1 MTRLLLLHGSKIMKD
16 LLLVGATGLVGQSV
30 LRQALADSRVA
41 KLIAVTRKPLPPQP
55 RLENPLVDFDALPAD
70 APWWQV
76 DGGICTLGTT
86 MRQAGSHI
94 AFRKVDVEY
103 PLTVARLLHQ
113 NGAQS
118 FAFNSSIGA
127 NPKARAFYMR
137 VKGEV
142 EQRLIAGGFPSL
154 TLVRPSGILGPRTPS
169 RAWEARTIRMFHSIR
184 PILPRHYRVVP
195 ADKIAKA
202 LLEAAI
208 NAPPGVHIVESER
221 L

>member
-1 MTRLLLLHGSKIMKD
+1 MTD
-16 LLLVGATGLVGQSV
+16 LLLVGASGLVGQSV

-41 KLIAVTRKPLPPQP
+41 KIVAVTRNPLPPHP

-76 DGGICTLGTT
+76 HAGICTLGTT
-86 MRQAGSHI
+86 MRQAGSHL
-94 AFRKVDVEY
+94 AFRKVDVDY
-103 PLTVARLLHQ
+103 PLAVAKRLREH
-113 NGAQS
+113 GAQS

-142 EQRLIAGGFPSL
+142 EQRLIACGFPSL
-154 TLVRPSGILGPRTPS
+154 TLVRPSGILGPRKPH
-169 RAWEARTIRMFHSIR
+169 RAWEARTIKVFHTLR
-184 PILPRHYRVVP
+184 PLLPRHYRVVP

-208 NAPPGVHIVESER
+208 SAPPGVHIIESER

>member
-1 MTRLLLLHGSKIMKD
+1 
-16 LLLVGATGLVGQSV
+16 
-30 LRQALADSRVA
+30 
-41 KLIAVTRKPLPPQP
+41 LPPQP
-55 RLENPLVDFDALPAD
+55 RLENPVVDFDALPAD

-86 MRQAGSHI
+86 MRQAGSHQ
-94 AFRKVDVEY
+94 AFRKVDVDY
-103 PLTVARLLHQ
+103 PLAVAKLLRQ
-113 NGAQS
+113 YGAQS

-137 VKGEV
+137 IKGEV
-142 EQRLIAGGFPSL
+142 EQKLIACGFPSL
-154 TLVRPSGILGPRTPS
+154 TLVRPSGILGPRKPH
-169 RAWEARTIRMFHSIR
+169 RAWEARTIRAFHSLR
-184 PILPRHYRVVP
+184 PVLPRHYRVVP

-208 NAPPGVHIVESER
+208 AAPAGVQVVESER

>member
-1 MTRLLLLHGSKIMKD
+1 MPV

-30 LRQALADSRVA
+30 LRQALADDRVE
-41 KLIAVTRKPLPPQP
+41 KLVAITRKPLEPQAG
-55 RLENPLVDFDALPAD
+55 LENHVVDFDALPED
-70 APWWQV
+70 APWWRV

-86 MRQAGSHI
+86 MREAGSHH

-103 PLTVARLLHQ
+103 PLTVGRLLHKH
-113 NGAQS
+113 GARS

-127 NPKARAFYMR
+127 NPKARAFYRR

-154 TLVRPSGILGPRTPS
+154 TLIRPSGILGPRQS
-169 RAWEARTIRMFHSIR
+169 HRAWEARTIKLFHSLR
-184 PILPRHYRVVP
+184 PVLPPHYRVVP

-202 LLEAAI
+202 LLDAALA
-208 NAPPGVHIVESER
+208 APPGVHIVESEN

>member
-1 MTRLLLLHGSKIMKD
+1 MAV

-30 LRQALADSRVA
+30 LRQALADSRVE
-41 KLIAVTRKPLPPQP
+41 KLIALTRRPLPEQP

-70 APWWQV
+70 ATWWSV

-86 MRQAGSHI
+86 MREAGSRE
-94 AFRKVDVEY
+94 AFRKVDVDY
-103 PLTVARLLHQ
+103 PLTVARLLHEH
-113 NGAQS
+113 GTKS

-127 NPKARAFYMR
+127 NPKARAFYTR

-142 EQRLIAGGFPSL
+142 EQRLIAGGFSSL
-154 TLVRPSGILGPRTPS
+154 TLVRPSGILGPRKPH
-169 RAWEARTIRMFHSIR
+169 RAWEARTIRAFHTLR

-202 LLEAAI
+202 LLEAALA
-208 NAPPGVHIVESER
+208 APPGVHILESEK

>member
-1 MTRLLLLHGSKIMKD
+1 MAVLLLA
-16 LLLVGATGLVGQSV
+16 GATGLVGQSV
-30 LRQALADSRVA
+30 LQQALADSRVSKVVA
-41 KLIAVTRKPLPPQP
+41 ITRKPLPPQDG
-55 RLENPLVDFDALPAD
+55 LENPLVDFDALPED
-70 APWWQV
+70 APWWNV
-76 DGGICTLGTT
+76 DAGICTLGTT
-86 MRQAGSHI
+86 MRQAGSHQ
-94 AFRKVDVEY
+94 AFRKVDVDY
-103 PLTVARLLHQ
+103 PLAVAQRLHQ
-113 NGAQS
+113 HGAQS

-154 TLVRPSGILGPRTPS
+154 TLVRPSGILGPRQPH
-169 RAWEARTIRMFHSIR
+169 RAWEARTIRVFHSLR

-195 ADKIAKA
+195 ADKIARA

-208 NAPPGVHIVESER
+208 TAPPGVHIVESER

>member
-1 MTRLLLLHGSKIMKD
+1 MAV

-30 LRQALADSRVA
+30 VRQALADGRVE
-41 KLIAVTRKPLPPQP
+41 KLIAVTRKSLPPQP
-55 RLENPLVDFDALPAD
+55 RLENPTVDFDALPAD
-70 APWWQV
+70 APWWKV

-86 MRQAGSHI
+86 MRQAGSHQ
-94 AFRKVDVEY
+94 AFRKVDFDY
-103 PLTVARLLHQ
+103 PLAVATLLREH
-113 NGAQS
+113 GAQS

-142 EQRLIAGGFPSL
+142 EQRLIALGFPSL
-154 TLVRPSGILGPRTPS
+154 TLLRPSGILGPRQPH
-169 RAWEARTIRMFHSIR
+169 RKWEARTIRVFHSLR
-184 PILPRHYRVVP
+184 PVLPRHYRVVP

-202 LLEAAI
+202 LIEAALT
-208 NAPPGVHIVESER
+208 APAGVQVVESEQ

>member
-1 MTRLLLLHGSKIMKD
+1 MPV

-30 LRQALADSRVA
+30 LRQALADSRVE
-41 KLIAVTRKPLPPQP
+41 KLVAITRKPLGPQP
-55 RLENPLVDFDALPAD
+55 GLENHVVDFDALPED
-70 APWWQV
+70 APWWRV

-86 MRQAGSHI
+86 MREAGSHD

-103 PLTVARLLHQ
+103 PLTVGRLLHKH
-113 NGAQS
+113 GAQS

-127 NPKARAFYMR
+127 NPKARAFYLR

-154 TLVRPSGILGPRTPS
+154 TLIRPSGILGPRKPH
-169 RAWEARTIRMFHSIR
+169 RVWEARTIRFFHSLR
-184 PILPRHYRVVP
+184 PVLPAHYRVVP

-208 NAPPGVHIVESER
+208 AAPPGVHIVESEK

>member
-1 MTRLLLLHGSKIMKD
+1 MPV
-16 LLLVGATGLVGQSV
+16 LLLVGATGLVGQAV
-30 LRQALADSRVA
+30 LRQALGDPRVE
-41 KLIAVTRKPLPPQP
+41 KLVTITRTALPAQP
-55 RLENPLVDFDALPAD
+55 RLENHVVDFDALPAD
-70 APWWQV
+70 AAWWNV

-86 MRQAGSHI
+86 MREAGSRA
-94 AFRKVDVEY
+94 AFRKVDVDY
-103 PLTVARLLHQ
+103 PLTVARLLHEH
-113 NGAQS
+113 GASS

-127 NPKARAFYMR
+127 NPKARAFYRR

-154 TLVRPSGILGPRTPS
+154 TLVRPSGILGPRQPH
-169 RAWEARTIRMFHSIR
+169 RAWEARTIRVFHSLR

-195 ADKIAKA
+195 ADKIARA

-208 NAPPGVHIVESER
+208 TAPPGVHIVESER

>member
-1 MTRLLLLHGSKIMKD
+1 MAV

-30 LRQALADSRVA
+30 LRQALADGRVT
-41 KLIAVTRKPLPPQP
+41 KVVAVTRKPLPPQP
-55 RLENPLVDFDALPAD
+55 RLENPVVDFDALPAD

-76 DGGICTLGTT
+76 DAGICTLGTT
-86 MRQAGSHI
+86 MRQAGSHQ
-94 AFRKVDVEY
+94 AFRKVDVDY
-103 PLTVARLLHQ
+103 PLAVAKLLRQ
-113 NGAQS
+113 YGAQS

-127 NPKARAFYMR
+127 DPKARAFYMR

-142 EQRLIAGGFPSL
+142 EQKLIACGFPSL
-154 TLVRPSGILGPRTPS
+154 TLVRPSGILGPRKPH
-169 RAWEARTIRMFHSIR
+169 RAWEARTIRAFHSLR
-184 PILPRHYRVVP
+184 PVLPRHYRVVP

-208 NAPPGVHIVESER
+208 SAPAGVQVVESER

>member
-1 MTRLLLLHGSKIMKD
+1 MAV

-30 LRQALADSRVA
+30 LRQALADGRVT
-41 KLIAVTRKPLPPQP
+41 KVVAVTRKPLPPQP
-55 RLENPLVDFDALPAD
+55 RLENPVVDFDALPAD

-76 DGGICTLGTT
+76 DAGICTLGTT
-86 MRQAGSHI
+86 MRQAGSHQ
-94 AFRKVDVEY
+94 AFRKVDVDY
-103 PLTVARLLHQ
+103 PLAVAKLLRQ
-113 NGAQS
+113 FGAHS

-142 EQRLIAGGFPSL
+142 EQKLIACGFPSL
-154 TLVRPSGILGPRTPS
+154 TLVRPSGILGPRKPH
-169 RAWEARTIRMFHSIR
+169 RAWEARTIRAFHSLR
-184 PILPRHYRVVP
+184 PVLPRHYRVVP

-208 NAPPGVHIVESER
+208 SAPAGVQVVESER

>member
-1 MTRLLLLHGSKIMKD
+1 MAV

-30 LRQALADSRVA
+30 LRQALADSRVT
-41 KLIAVTRKPLPPQP
+41 KLVAVTRKPLPPQTG
-55 RLENPLVDFDALPAD
+55 LENPTVDFDALPAE
-70 APWWQV
+70 ASWWQV

-86 MRQAGSHI
+86 MRQAGSHH
-94 AFRKVDVEY
+94 AFRKVDVDY
-103 PLTVARLLHQ
+103 PLAVARLLRQH
-113 NGAQS
+113 GAQS

-142 EQRLIAGGFPSL
+142 EQRLISLAFPSL
-154 TLVRPSGILGPRTPS
+154 TLVRPSGILGPRKPH
-169 RAWEARTIRMFHSIR
+169 RAWEARTIRVFHSLR
-184 PILPRHYRVVP
+184 PLLPRHYRVVP

-202 LLEAAI
+202 LLDAAI
-208 NAPPGVHIVESER
+208 AAPSGVHIMESER

>member
-1 MTRLLLLHGSKIMKD
+1 MAYYCCKEQEMTD

-30 LRQALADSRVA
+30 LRQALADSRVS
-41 KLIAVTRKPLPPQP
+41 KVVAVTRNPLPPQP

-70 APWWQV
+70 APWWNVQA
-76 DGGICTLGTT
+76 GICTLGTT
-86 MRQAGSHI
+86 MRQAGSPA
-94 AFRKVDVEY
+94 AFRKVDVDY
-103 PLTVARLLHQ
+103 PLTVARLLHEH
-113 NGAQS
+113 GAQS

-127 NPKARAFYMR
+127 DPKARAFYRR

-154 TLVRPSGILGPRTPS
+154 TLVRPSGILGPRKPH
-169 RAWEARTIRMFHSIR
+169 RAWEARTIRVFHSLR
-184 PILPRHYRVVP
+184 PLLPRHYRVVS

-202 LLEAAI
+202 LIEAAI
-208 NAPPGVHIVESER
+208 SAPAGVHIVESER

>member
-1 MTRLLLLHGSKIMKD
+1 MAYPIIAARSKSMKD

-30 LRQALADSRVA
+30 LRHALADSRIGKIV
-41 KLIAVTRKPLPPQP
+41 AVTRKPLPPQP
-55 RLENPLVDFDALPAD
+55 KLENPLVDFDALPAD
-70 APWWQV
+70 APWWKV

-86 MRQAGSHI
+86 MRQAGSHL

-103 PLTVARLLHQ
+103 PLAVAKLLRD

-142 EQRLIAGGFPSL
+142 EQRLIAGAFPSL
-154 TLVRPSGILGPRTPS
+154 TLVRPSGILGPRKPN
-169 RAWEARTIRMFHSIR
+169 RRWEARTIRMFHSLR

-195 ADKIAKA
+195 ADKIARA

>member
-1 MTRLLLLHGSKIMKD
+1 MAV

-30 LRQALADSRVA
+30 VRQALADSRVE

-55 RLENPLVDFDALPAD
+55 RLENPLVDFDALPVD
-70 APWWQV
+70 APWWKV

-86 MRQAGSHI
+86 LRQAGSHQ
-94 AFRKVDVEY
+94 AFRKVDVDY
-103 PLTVARLLHQ
+103 PLAVAKLLHE
-113 NGAQS
+113 NGARS

-142 EQRLIAGGFPSL
+142 EQRLIRGGFPSL
-154 TLVRPSGILGPRTPS
+154 TLVRPSGILGPRES
-169 RAWEARTIRMFHSIR
+169 HRAWEARTIRLFHSLR
-184 PILPRHYRVVP
+184 PMLPRHYRVVP

-208 NAPPGVHIVESER
+208 TAPPGVHIVESEK

>member
-1 MTRLLLLHGSKIMKD
+1 MAV

-30 LRQALADSRVA
+30 LRQALADSRVT
-41 KLIAVTRKPLPPQP
+41 KLVAVTRKPLPPQP
-55 RLENPLVDFDALPAD
+55 RLENPVVDFDALPAD

-76 DGGICTLGTT
+76 DAGICTLGTT
-86 MRQAGSHI
+86 MRQAGSHQ
-94 AFRKVDVEY
+94 AFRKVDVDY
-103 PLTVARLLHQ
+103 PLAVAKLLRQ
-113 NGAQS
+113 YGAQS

-137 VKGEV
+137 IKGEV
-142 EQRLIAGGFPSL
+142 EQKLIACGFPSL
-154 TLVRPSGILGPRTPS
+154 TLVRPSGILGPRKPH
-169 RAWEARTIRMFHSIR
+169 RAWEARTIRAFHSLR
-184 PILPRHYRVVP
+184 PVLPRHYRVVP

-208 NAPPGVHIVESER
+208 AAPAGVQVVESER

>member
-1 MTRLLLLHGSKIMKD
+1 MAV

-30 LRQALADSRVA
+30 LRHALADSRVS
-41 KLIAVTRKPLPPQP
+41 KLIAVTRKPLPSHDK
-55 RLENPLVDFDALPAD
+55 LENPLVDFDALPKD
-70 APWWQV
+70 ASWWQV

-86 MRQAGSHI
+86 MRQAGSHQ

-103 PLTVARLLHQ
+103 PLAVAKLLRD
-113 NGAQS
+113 NGASS

-127 NPKARAFYMR
+127 NPKSRAFYMR

-142 EQRLIAGGFPSL
+142 EQRLINGKFPSL
-154 TLVRPSGILGPRTPS
+154 TLVRPSGILGKREPHRVWEERTL
-169 RAWEARTIRMFHSIR
+169 RAFHAIR
-184 PILPRHYRVVP
+184 PILPRHYRVVSP
-195 ADKIAKA
+195 DKIAKA

-208 NAPPGVHIVESER
+208 TAPPGVHVVESEK

>member
-1 MTRLLLLHGSKIMKD
+1 MKD
-16 LLLVGATGLVGQSV
+16 LLLVGATGLVGQAV
-30 LRQALADSRVA
+30 LRLALADSRVA
-41 KLIAVTRKPLPPQP
+41 KVVAVTRKPLPPQP
-55 RLENPLVDFDALPAD
+55 RLENPLVDFDDLPAD
-70 APWWQV
+70 APWWHV
-76 DGGICTLGTT
+76 DGAICTLGTT

-103 PLTVARLLHQ
+103 PLTVAKLLYQH
-113 NGAQS
+113 GAQS

-154 TLVRPSGILGPRTPS
+154 TLVRPSGILGPRHPS
-169 RAWEARTIRMFHSIR
+169 RAWDARTIRMFHTIR

>member
-1 MTRLLLLHGSKIMKD
+1 MTD

-30 LRQALADSRVA
+30 LRQALADSRVTKVVA
-41 KLIAVTRKPLPPQP
+41 LTRKPLPPEP

-70 APWWQV
+70 APWWKV

-86 MRQAGSHI
+86 MRQAGSPL
-94 AFRKVDVEY
+94 AFRKVDVDY
-103 PLTVARLLHQ
+103 PLAVAKLLHQ
-113 NGAQS
+113 HGARS

-154 TLVRPSGILGPRTPS
+154 TLVRPSGILGPRAPN
-169 RAWEARTIRMFHSIR
+169 RRWEARTIRVFHSLR

-208 NAPPGVHIVESER
+208 GAPPGVHIVESER

>member
-1 MTRLLLLHGSKIMKD
+1 MAYPIIAARSKSMKD

-30 LRQALADSRVA
+30 LRHALADSRIGKIV
-41 KLIAVTRKPLPPQP
+41 AVTRKPLPPQP
-55 RLENPLVDFDALPAD
+55 KLENPLVDFDARPAD
-70 APWWQV
+70 APWWNV

-86 MRQAGSHI
+86 MRQAESHL
-94 AFRKVDVEY
+94 AFRKVDVDY
-103 PLTVARLLHQ
+103 PLAVAKLLRDH
-113 NGAQS
+113 GAQS

-142 EQRLIAGGFPSL
+142 EQRLIAGAFPSL
-154 TLVRPSGILGPRTPS
+154 TLVRPSGILGPRRPN
-169 RAWEARTIRMFHSIR
+169 RRWEARTIRMFHSLR

-195 ADKIAKA
+195 ADKIARA

>member
-1 MTRLLLLHGSKIMKD
+1 MAV

-30 LRQALADSRVA
+30 VRQALADSRVE

-55 RLENPLVDFDALPAD
+55 RLENPLVDFDALPVD
-70 APWWQV
+70 APWWKV

-86 MRQAGSHI
+86 MRQAGSHQ
-94 AFRKVDVEY
+94 AFRKVDVDY
-103 PLTVARLLHQ
+103 PLAVAKLLHQ
-113 NGAQS
+113 NGARS

-127 NPKARAFYMR
+127 NPKARALYMR

-142 EQRLIAGGFPSL
+142 EQRLIRGGFPSL
-154 TLVRPSGILGPRTPS
+154 TLVRPSGILGPRTQN
-169 RAWEARTIRMFHSIR
+169 RAWEARTIRLFHSLR
-184 PILPRHYRVVP
+184 PILPHHYRVVP

-208 NAPPGVHIVESER
+208 TAPPGVHIVESEK

>member
-1 MTRLLLLHGSKIMKD
+1 MAV

-30 LRQALADSRVA
+30 VRQALADSRVD

-55 RLENPLVDFDALPAD
+55 RLENPTVDFDALPAD
-70 APWWQV
+70 APWWKV

-86 MRQAGSHI
+86 MRQAGSHQ
-94 AFRKVDVEY
+94 AFRKVDVDY
-103 PLTVARLLHQ
+103 PLAVAGLLRKH
-113 NGAQS
+113 GARS

-142 EQRLIAGGFPSL
+142 EQRLIALGFPSL
-154 TLVRPSGILGPRTPS
+154 TLLRPSGILGPRKQH
-169 RAWEARTIRMFHSIR
+169 RKWEARTIRVFHSLR

-202 LLEAAI
+202 LIEAALT
-208 NAPPGVHIVESER
+208 APAGVQVVESER

>member
-1 MTRLLLLHGSKIMKD
+1 MAT

-30 LRQALADSRVA
+30 VRQALADSRVE
-41 KLIAVTRKPLPPQP
+41 KLVALTRKPLPPQP
-55 RLENPLVDFDALPAD
+55 KLENPLVDFDALPSD
-70 APWWQV
+70 APWWSV

-86 MRQAGSHI
+86 MREAGSHG
-94 AFRKVDVEY
+94 AFRKVDVDY
-103 PLTVARLLHQ
+103 PLTVARLLHEH
-113 NGAQS
+113 GARS

-127 NPKARAFYMR
+127 NPEARAFYRR

-142 EQRLIAGGFPSL
+142 EQRLIAGGFASL
-154 TLVRPSGILGPRTPS
+154 TLVRPSGILGPRKPH
-169 RAWEARTIRMFHSIR
+169 RAWEARTIKVFHSLR
-184 PILPRHYRVVP
+184 PLLPRHYRVVP

-208 NAPPGVHIVESER
+208 TAPPGTHVVESER